1 MMEKIVFLPPTLL
14 YENVCI
20 FSFLNECS
28 FLNVLKLSFS
38 LYSDS
43 KASLSG
49 LQLRVEY
56 RHFTK
61 CFTNL
66 MRAKTLK

>member
-1 MMEKIVFLPPTLL
+1 MMKKIVFLPPTFL
-14 YENVCI
+14 YENVC
-20 FSFLNECS
+20 SFLNI
-28 FLNVLKLSFS
+28 LKLIFGSA

-49 LQLRVEY
+49 LQSRVEY
-56 RHFTK
+56 RHFT
-61 CFTNL
+61 NLML